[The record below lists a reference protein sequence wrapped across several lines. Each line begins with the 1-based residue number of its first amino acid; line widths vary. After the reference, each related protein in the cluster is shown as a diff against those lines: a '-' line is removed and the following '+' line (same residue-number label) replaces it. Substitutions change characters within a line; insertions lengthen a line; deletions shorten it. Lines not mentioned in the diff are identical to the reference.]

1 MKKLEYVKEININEA
16 VIHVLDSNSD
26 DPILNEFGLDLN
38 EEIYGFLL
46 KHIQKAF
53 KDEELKYAVYNQER
67 NIVREISQEYLN
79 GHSNLLEVSKE
90 LARQM
95 FVLIKSKGNIPSCD
109 LIVVS
114 ISTEFGPMLAILKM
128 DYIKNYMHTIDFI
141 DSKVGINIIPQF
153 TGLPGSGQKIQKCA
167 FIKPLRTENEFD
179 LMVIDKQKKSKDSD
193 EYGSN
198 YFIENYLGCT
208 IVDNDRDMTKNFLN
222 TAENWT
228 RNNLAENADKA
239 EKIRTAVKKKLKEE
253 DSIDIKEF
261 SQEIF
266 KDQEEIQENFIQ
278 FAKEQGVVEN
288 VNIDKEWVEKKL
300 RRIRLKIDSDIDL
313 YLNEDVYHDFERFEI
328 KRNGDGS
335 INIIVKHVRN
345 YVEK

>member
-1 MKKLEYVKEININEA
+1 MEYIKEININEA
-16 VIHVLDSNSD
+16 VIHVLDSD
-26 DPILNEFGLDLN
+26 ADEPILNEFGLDLN
-38 EEIYGFLL
+38 EEIYAFLL
-46 KHIQKAF
+46 KHIQKGF
-53 KDEELKYAVYNQER
+53 RDEELKYAVYKEER
-67 NIVREISQEYLN
+67 NIVKETSQEYLN
-79 GHSNLLEVSKE
+79 GHSNLLDVSKE

-95 FVLIKSKGNIPSCD
+95 FVLMKSKGNIPPCD

-141 DSKVGINIIPQF
+141 EDKIGINIIPQF

-167 FIKPLRTENEFD
+167 FIKPLRDENEFD
-179 LMVIDKQKKSKDSD
+179 LMVIDKQKKSKNNE

-198 YFIENYLGCT
+198 YFIENYLGCK
-208 IVDNDRDMTKNFLN
+208 IVDNERDMTKSFLQ
-222 TAENWT
+222 TAEKWT

-239 EKIRTAVKKKLKEE
+239 EKVRTAVKKKLKEE
-253 DSIDIKEF
+253 NTIDIKEF
-261 SQEIF
+261 TQEVF

-278 FAKEQGVVEN
+278 FAAEQGVKEN
-288 VNIDKEWVEKKL
+288 VSVDKEWVEKKL
-300 RRIRLKIDSDIDL
+300 KRIRLKIDNDIDL